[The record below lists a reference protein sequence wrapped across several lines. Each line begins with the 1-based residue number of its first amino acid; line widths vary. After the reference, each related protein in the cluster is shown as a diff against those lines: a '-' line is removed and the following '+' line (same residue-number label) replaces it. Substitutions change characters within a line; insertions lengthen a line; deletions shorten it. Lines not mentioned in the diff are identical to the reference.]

1 MRKKKK
7 KKKEKK
13 SHKKYLNDLNEDII
27 KKKNFV
33 DPIEKK
39 KDEVYLYDQREKA
52 KQLEEIKIQT
62 QEKIIA
68 IKKNIINY
76 KCFAMDYLNLLEKY
90 NFDNNEDNKELIFY
104 KINFFQE
111 INDFKYLN
119 EETLPL
125 LVERI
130 VQEKKKKKMRKLV
143 FAEKYQK
150 ELTEHKDKVIKN
162 SERPNKMTPEEK

>member
-1 MRKKKK
+1 M
-7 KKKEKK
+7 
-13 SHKKYLNDLNEDII
+13 H
-27 KKKNFV
+27 
-33 DPIEKK
+33 
-39 KDEVYLYDQREKA
+39 
-52 KQLEEIKIQT
+52 IQT

-130 VQEKKKKKMRKLV
+130 VQEKKLEKMRKLV

-150 ELTEHKDKVIKN
+150 ELTEHKDKVIRN

>member
-13 SHKKYLNDLNEDII
+13 SHKKYLNGLNEDII

-33 DPIEKK
+33 DPNEKK

-68 IKKNIINY
+68 IKKNIIIY

-104 KINFFQE
+104 KINFF
-111 INDFKYLN
+111 
-119 EETLPL
+119 
-125 LVERI
+125 
-130 VQEKKKKKMRKLV
+130 
-143 FAEKYQK
+143 
-150 ELTEHKDKVIKN
+150 
-162 SERPNKMTPEEK
+162 

>member
-13 SHKKYLNDLNEDII
+13 SHKKYLYGLNEDII

-33 DPIEKK
+33 DPNEKK

-76 KCFAMDYLNLLEKY
+76 KCFAMDYFNILQN
-90 NFDNNEDNKELIFY
+90 
-104 KINFFQE
+104 
-111 INDFKYLN
+111 
-119 EETLPL
+119 
-125 LVERI
+125 
-130 VQEKKKKKMRKLV
+130 
-143 FAEKYQK
+143 
-150 ELTEHKDKVIKN
+150 
-162 SERPNKMTPEEK
+162 

>member
-13 SHKKYLNDLNEDII
+13 SHKKYLNGLNEDII

-33 DPIEKK
+33 DPNEKK

-68 IKKNIINY
+68 IKKI
-76 KCFAMDYLNLLEKY
+76 
-90 NFDNNEDNKELIFY
+90 
-104 KINFFQE
+104 
-111 INDFKYLN
+111 
-119 EETLPL
+119 
-125 LVERI
+125 
-130 VQEKKKKKMRKLV
+130 
-143 FAEKYQK
+143 
-150 ELTEHKDKVIKN
+150 
-162 SERPNKMTPEEK
+162 

>member
-13 SHKKYLNDLNEDII
+13 SHKKYLNGLNEDII

-33 DPIEKK
+33 DPNEKK

-68 IKKNIINY
+68 IKKITKN
-76 KCFAMDYLNLLEKY
+76 KLRNL
-90 NFDNNEDNKELIFY
+90 
-104 KINFFQE
+104 
-111 INDFKYLN
+111 
-119 EETLPL
+119 
-125 LVERI
+125 
-130 VQEKKKKKMRKLV
+130 KKKKV
-143 FAEKYQK
+143 F
-150 ELTEHKDKVIKN
+150 I
-162 SERPNKMTPEEK
+162 